1 MARTVEVKPQN
12 DAYTG
17 LLAISFLALV
27 AACVLMA
34 LDAKDL
40 GDPPAKLNIDV
51 PGATP
56 GKAGEGLRRPD
67 AGKEIAPAPAG
78 GGGAE
83 GKDKAAPMS
92 MRIEPAKLPDLPEL
106 PAIDVPAAVVP
117 VKAEAPAD
125 PDAPPLPV
133 KPFVP
138 PM

>member
-1 MARTVEVKPQN
+1 MARTVEVKPRN

-17 LLAISFLALV
+17 LLAISFLALL
-27 AACVLMA
+27 AASLLMV

-51 PGATP
+51 PGATT
-56 GKAGEGLRRPD
+56 GKAGEGLTRPQ
-67 AGKEIAPAPAG
+67 AAPAPAPAP
-78 GGGAE
+78 GGAAPE
-83 GKDKAAPMS
+83 GKGAVPMS
-92 MRIEPAKLPDLPEL
+92 RRAEPAKLPDLPEL
-106 PAIDVPAAVVP
+106 PGDAVVP

-133 KPFVP
+133 KPFEP